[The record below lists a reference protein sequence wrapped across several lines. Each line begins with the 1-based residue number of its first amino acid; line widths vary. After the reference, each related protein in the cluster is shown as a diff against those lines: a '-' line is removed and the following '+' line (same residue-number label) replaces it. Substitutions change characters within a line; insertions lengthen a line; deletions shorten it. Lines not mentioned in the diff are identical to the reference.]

1 MGGAGTRKKL
11 PVGIED
17 FEKLRTEDFYYVD
30 KTSMIR
36 DLLNAWGEVNLFTR
50 PRRFGK
56 SLNMS
61 MLKTFFEVG
70 TDRHLFDGLEIS
82 GETALCEEYMG
93 KFPVISV
100 SLKSVSGMSYESA
113 CSMMRAVI
121 GNEAMRFQFLLDDD
135 KLTEKEREQ
144 YLQLIHVDT
153 GNTEMFVMSDA
164 ALKGSLK
171 TLSSLLHKHY
181 GKKVILLIDEY
192 DVPLAKA
199 NEAGYYDQMADQI
212 RGMFDQALKSNESL
226 YFAVMTG
233 CLRVAKESIFTGL
246 NNLRVFSVSTAGF
259 NEYFGFTDGEVK
271 GMLEYYGFTD
281 KYDAVKEW
289 YDGYRFGNTDV
300 YCPWDVINYCAEL
313 WWDADAK
320 PRDYWVNTSG
330 NDVVRH
336 FLEKAGEGKMK
347 GEIEALV
354 AGETVT
360 KEIHEELT
368 YRNLYD
374 SGDNIWSVLFMTGYL
389 TKREAAGEDTYKLAI
404 PNREIR
410 KIFTRQIMEMFKA
423 DVAKDGES
431 VNALCNALKNGDEAE
446 TERLFT
452 AYLGRTISIRDT
464 YVRKERKE
472 NFYQGILLGVLGFKE
487 GWIVRSNGESG
498 DGYGDILI
506 EIDSDDTGI
515 VIEIK
520 YAENARY
527 EDACREALEQIRAKD
542 YTRKLRDEGFF
553 TIYRYGIAC
562 FRKKCRVA
570 CERED

>member
-1 MGGAGTRKKL
+1 MRKKL

-17 FEKLRTEDFYYVD
+17 FEKLRTENFYYVD

-61 MLKTFFEVG
+61 MLKNFFEVG

-82 GETALCEEYMG
+82 GERALCEEYMG
-93 KFPVISV
+93 KFPVISI
-100 SLKSVSGMSYESA
+100 SLKSVSGLDYEAA

-121 GNEAMRFQFLLDDD
+121 GNEAMRFQFLLEDD
-135 KLTEKEREQ
+135 KLTEREREQ

-153 GNTEMFVMSDA
+153 TNTEMFSMSNA

-171 TLSSLLHKHY
+171 TLSSLLHRHY
-181 GKKVILLIDEY
+181 GEKAILLIDEY

-199 NEAGYYDQMADQI
+199 SEKDYYDQMVDLI
-212 RGMFDQALKSNESL
+212 RGMFDQALKTNGSL
-226 YFAVMTG
+226 FFAVMTG

-246 NNLRVFSVSTAGF
+246 NNLNVLSITAVHF
-259 NEYFGFTDGEVK
+259 DEYFGFTDGEVK
-271 GMLEYYGFTD
+271 EMLEYYGWMD

-289 YDGYRFGNTDV
+289 YDGYRFGNIDV
-300 YCPWDVINYCAEL
+300 YCPWDVISYCYEL
-313 WWDADAK
+313 TADSSAR

-336 FLEKAGEGKMK
+336 FLEKAGTGRTKD
-347 GEIEALV
+347 EIEALV
-354 AGETVT
+354 VGETVT
-360 KEIHEELT
+360 KMIREELT

-374 SGDNIWSVLFMTGYL
+374 SVDNIWSVLFTTGYL
-389 TKREAAGEDTYKLAI
+389 TRRGKPDGKLYELAI
-404 PNREIR
+404 PNREILN
-410 KIFTRQIMEMFKA
+410 IYTDQIMEMFKA
-423 DVAKDGES
+423 DVAKDGEC
-431 VNALCNALKNGDEAE
+431 VNALCDALKNGNAAE
-446 TERLFT
+446 VERLFT
-452 AYLGRTISIRDT
+452 AYLSRTISIRDT

-487 GWIVRSNGESG
+487 DWIVRSNGESG

-515 VIEIK
+515 IIEMK

-527 EDACREALEQIRAKD
+527 EAACEEALGQIRAKD
-542 YTRKLRDEGFF
+542 YTEKLRDEGFF

-570 CERED
+570 CEREV

>member
-1 MGGAGTRKKL
+1 MRKKL

-17 FEKLRTEDFYYVD
+17 FEKLRTENFYYVD

-61 MLKTFFEVG
+61 MLKNFFEVG

-82 GETALCEEYMG
+82 GERALCEEYMG
-93 KFPVISV
+93 RFPVISI
-100 SLKSVSGMSYESA
+100 SLKSVSGLSYEAA

-121 GNEAMRFQFLLDDD
+121 GNEAMRFQFLLEDD
-135 KLTEKEREQ
+135 KLTEREREQ

-153 GNTEMFVMSDA
+153 TNTEMFSMSDA

-171 TLSSLLHKHY
+171 TLSLLLHRHY
-181 GKKVILLIDEY
+181 GEKAILLIDEY

-199 NEAGYYDQMADQI
+199 SEKGYYDQMVDLI
-212 RGMFDQALKSNESL
+212 RGMFDQALKTNGSL
-226 YFAVMTG
+226 FFAVMTG

-246 NNLRVFSVSTAGF
+246 NNLNVLSITAVHF
-259 NEYFGFTDGEVK
+259 DEYFGFTDGEVK
-271 GMLEYYGFTD
+271 EMLEYYGWMD

-289 YDGYRFGNTDV
+289 YDGYRFGNIDV
-300 YCPWDVINYCAEL
+300 YCPWDVISYCYEL
-313 WWDADAK
+313 TADSSAR

-336 FLEKAGEGKMK
+336 FLEKAGTGRTKD
-347 GEIEALV
+347 EIEALV

-360 KEIHEELT
+360 KMIREELT

-374 SGDNIWSVLFMTGYL
+374 SVDNIWSVLFTTGYL
-389 TKREAAGEDTYKLAI
+389 TRRGKPDGKLYELAI
-404 PNREIR
+404 PNREILN
-410 KIFTRQIMEMFKA
+410 IYTDQIMEMFKA
-423 DVAKDGES
+423 DVAKDGEC
-431 VNALCNALKNGDEAE
+431 VNALCDALKNGNAAE
-446 TERLFT
+446 VERLFT
-452 AYLGRTISIRDT
+452 AYLSRTISIRDT

-487 GWIVRSNGESG
+487 DWIVRSNGESG

-515 VIEIK
+515 IIEMK

-527 EDACREALEQIRAKD
+527 EAACEEALGQIRAKD
-542 YTRKLRDEGFF
+542 YTEKLRDEGFF

-570 CERED
+570 CEREV

>member
-389 TKREAAGEDTYKLAI
+389 TKREVAGDDTYKLAI

-431 VNALCNALKNGDEAE
+431 VNALCDALKNGDAAGV
-446 TERLFT
+446 ERLFT
-452 AYLGRTISIRDT
+452 TYLGRTISIRDT

-487 GWIVRSNGESG
+487 EWIVRSNGESG

-515 VIEIK
+515 VIEMK

>member
-1 MGGAGTRKKL
+1 MRKKL

-17 FEKLRTEDFYYVD
+17 FEKLRTENFYYVD

-61 MLKTFFEVG
+61 MLKNFFEVG

-82 GETALCEEYMG
+82 GERALCEEYMG
-93 KFPVISV
+93 KFPVISI
-100 SLKSVSGMSYESA
+100 SLKSVSGLSYEAA

-121 GNEAMRFQFLLDDD
+121 GNEAMRFQFLLEDD
-135 KLTEKEREQ
+135 KLTEREREQ

-153 GNTEMFVMSDA
+153 TNTEMFSMSDA

-171 TLSSLLHKHY
+171 TLSSLLHRHY
-181 GKKVILLIDEY
+181 GEKVILLIDEY

-199 NEAGYYDQMADQI
+199 SEKGYYDQMVDLI
-212 RGMFDQALKSNESL
+212 RGMFDQALKTNGSL
-226 YFAVMTG
+226 FFAVMTG

-246 NNLRVFSVSTAGF
+246 NNLNVLSITAVHF
-259 NEYFGFTDGEVK
+259 DEYFGFTDGEVK
-271 GMLEYYGFTD
+271 RMLEYYGWMD

-289 YDGYRFGNTDV
+289 YDGYRFGNIDV
-300 YCPWDVINYCAEL
+300 YCPWDVISYCYEL
-313 WWDADAK
+313 TADSSAR

-336 FLEKAGEGKMK
+336 FLEKAGMGRTKD
-347 GEIEALV
+347 EIEALV

-360 KEIHEELT
+360 KMIREELT

-374 SGDNIWSVLFMTGYL
+374 SVDNIWSVLFTTGYL
-389 TKREAAGEDTYKLAI
+389 TRRGKPDGKLYELAI
-404 PNREIR
+404 PNREILN
-410 KIFTRQIMEMFKA
+410 IYTDQIMEMFKA

-431 VNALCNALKNGDEAE
+431 VNALCDALKNGNAAE
-446 TERLFT
+446 VERLFT
-452 AYLGRTISIRDT
+452 AYLSRTISIRDT

-487 GWIVRSNGESG
+487 DWIVRSNGESG

-515 VIEIK
+515 IIEMK

-527 EDACREALEQIRAKD
+527 ETACGEALEQIRAKD
-542 YTRKLRDEGFF
+542 YTEKLRDEGFF

-570 CERED
+570 CEREV